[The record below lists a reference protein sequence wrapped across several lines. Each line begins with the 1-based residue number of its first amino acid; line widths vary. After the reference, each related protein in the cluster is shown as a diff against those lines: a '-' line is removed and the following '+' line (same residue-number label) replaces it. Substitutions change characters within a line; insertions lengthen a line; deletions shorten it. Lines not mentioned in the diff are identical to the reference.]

1 MAEITFEYLALA
13 LESVRGT
20 AVTPP
25 THYANLLGTI
35 TPRTSRYRPNE
46 SRGTLARSHR
56 SKLVRRW
63 ADWQG
68 GGPLDV
74 DLLPVFLNMIAKP
87 VTSPSTPAGATDS
100 RLWEFVPTMT
110 ADDLKMAT
118 MYWGDPNVQ
127 IWQGAFGFCNQLTIS
142 NDASGQDGATMQLN
156 GMTQFPA
163 KVSAPTMP
171 MPSQIAGELIA
182 GVNMQLWLDTSS
194 AIGTTE
200 VTGRVVSAVHSLPG
214 GVTPKFIAAGPTADL
229 TYSRIGRG
237 KRQMTTTVVFEL
249 LDTTQYDIFAAD
261 STVKLRVRHNGP
273 QIETGFYYYAE
284 VDTYG
289 KLDLTDWGELEGT
302 NRTMTLQVMSEYDAT
317 LGADWRAAVQNQ
329 RASL

>member
-13 LESVRGT
+13 LEATRGT

-35 TPRTSRYRPNE
+35 TPRTGRYRPDE

-56 SKLVRRW
+56 SKLTRKW
-63 ADWQG
+63 AEWQG
-68 GGPLDV
+68 QGPLDV
-74 DLLPVFLNMIAKP
+74 DLLPVFLNMIAKS
-87 VTSPSTPAGATDS
+87 VTSPSTPVGATLS
-100 RLWEFVPTMT
+100 RLWEFVPNMT

-127 IWQGAFGFCNQLTIS
+127 IFQGAFGYANQLAINGDGS
-142 NDASGQDGATMQLN
+142 SEDGATMQLS
-156 GMTQFPA
+156 GMTQFPS
-163 KVSAPTMP
+163 KVSAPTL
-171 MPSQIAGELIA
+171 PSQITGELIS
-182 GVNMQLWLDTSS
+182 GINMQLWLDTSS

-200 VTGRVVSAVHSLPG
+200 VTGRVVSANHSLPG
-214 GVTPKFIAAGPTADL
+214 GIAPKFIAAGPTADL
-229 TYSRIGRG
+229 TYTRIGRA
-237 KRQMTTTVVFEL
+237 KRQLTTTVVLEL

-273 QIETGFYYYAE
+273 LIEAGFYYYVEA
-284 VDTYG
+284 DTYG

-302 NRTMTLQVMSEYDAT
+302 NRTLTLQVLSEYDAT
-317 LGADWRAAVQNQ
+317 LGADWRMAVQNQ
-329 RASL
+329 RTAL